1 MMQTVTTT
9 SSGMSPESFLAK
21 LTQGLPLMNS
31 QGRELPRSIP
41 FRKWDGENRRW
52 EPTQALICAVDNGND
67 AFKGAMLHAKTPTM
81 TTKRIITAYMPA
93 RKLRGG
99 EGVVTWQ
106 VNTSEEFWVG
116 EDAVESKKVEN
127 LPIGMTHERLYDER
141 YQSYLAACLVELLIE
156 AGYGQRGNDGCVL
169 GGWQGEHNLYCS
181 FGVPNEEVTLA
192 GPTAEASAAL
202 RLIFNVPF
210 SVARTD
216 ERGQKTQWVVRL
228 VEINAY
234 PQSFASF
241 ATWYY
246 SIDGTPIDTRI
257 IKHVTIDVGGGQTHS
272 CEVDLIH
279 RQDAPV
285 KLRMEAKLLGEG
297 TIRIARSMRDALRA
311 QHAGIRLSDP
321 AAQYALMTRQVAVS
335 GELTDID
342 ALVSEV
348 ITARSKQLLSPILEY
363 VQEGQN
369 FLMFTGGGRVLLE
382 QQLREMV
389 APTRSEGQY
398 LFIAPKLAPVLNAIG
413 GYVLAQAAAKK
424 ILAAAAEQQRSLSAS
439 SASLSVPR

>member
-1 MMQTVTTT
+1 MQMQTAATTT
-9 SSGMSPESFLAK
+9 SMAPNSYLWK
-21 LTQGLPLMNS
+21 LTQGLPMVTS
-31 QGRELPRSIP
+31 QGRELPRSLP
-41 FRKWDGENRRW
+41 FRKWDGETRRW
-52 EPTQALICAVDNGND
+52 EPIQALIAAVDNGND

-81 TTKRIITAYMPA
+81 TTKRILTAYMPA

-106 VNTSEEFWVG
+106 VNDSEEFWVG

-127 LPIGMTHERLYDER
+127 LPIGMTNERVRDER

-156 AGYGQRGNDGCVL
+156 AGYGQRDRDGHVL
-169 GGWQGEHNLYCS
+169 GDWQGEYNLYSS
-181 FGVPNEEVTLA
+181 FGVPNEEMSLV
-192 GPTAEASAAL
+192 GPTKETSEAL

-210 SVARTD
+210 HVIRTD
-216 ERGQKTQWVVRL
+216 ERGQKTTWLVRL
-228 VEINAY
+228 VEINPY

-246 SIDGTPIDTRI
+246 TLDGIPITTRI
-257 IKHVTIDVGGGQTHS
+257 VKHVTIDVGGGQTHS

-297 TIRIARSMRDALRA
+297 TISIARPMRDAIRA
-311 QHAGIRLSDP
+311 QYKGVRLSDP
-321 AAQYALMTRQVAVS
+321 AAQYALMTRQIAVA
-335 GELTDID
+335 GTLTDID
-342 ALVSEV
+342 ALVYEV
-348 ITARSKQLLSPILEY
+348 IAARSKQLLSPILEY

-389 APTRSEGQY
+389 APTRNEDQY
-398 LFIAPKLAPVLNAIG
+398 LFIDPRLSPVLNAIG
-413 GYVLAQAAAKK
+413 GYVLAQASAKK
-424 ILAAAAEQQRSLSAS
+424 VLAAAEQQRSLSAS
-439 SASLSVPR
+439 PSASR

>member
-1 MMQTVTTT
+1 MQTIAST
-9 SSGMSPESFLAK
+9 SGMSTESFLWK
-21 LTQGLPLMNS
+21 LTQNQPIMNS

-41 FRKWDGENRRW
+41 FRKWDGESRRW
-52 EPTQALICAVDNGND
+52 EPTQALVCAVDNGND

-81 TTKRIITAYMPA
+81 TTKRIITAYTPA

-106 VNTSEEFWVG
+106 VNDSEEFWVG

-127 LPIGMTHERLYDER
+127 LPIGFTAERLHDER

-156 AGYGQRGNDGCVL
+156 AGYGQRGTDGCVL
-169 GGWQGEHNLYCS
+169 GGWQGEYNLYTS
-181 FGVPNEEVTLA
+181 FGIPNEEMTLA
-192 GPTAEASAAL
+192 GPTKEASQAL
-202 RLIFNVPF
+202 RLVFNVPF
-210 SVARTD
+210 SVTRTD
-216 ERGQKTQWVVRL
+216 ERGQQTEWVVRL
-228 VEINAY
+228 VEINPY

-246 SIDGTPIDTRI
+246 TVDGTPVDTRI
-257 IKHVTIDVGGGQTHS
+257 VKHVTIDIGGGQTHS

-279 RQDAPV
+279 RQDAAV

-297 TIRIARSMRDALRA
+297 TISIARPMKDAIR
-311 QHAGIRLSDP
+311 GIYKGVRLSDP
-321 AAQYALMTRQVAVS
+321 AAQYALMTRQVAVA
-335 GELTDID
+335 GTLTDID
-342 ALVSEV
+342 TLVAD
-348 ITARSKQLLSPILEY
+348 IIAARSKQLLSPVMEY
-363 VQEGQN
+363 IQEGQN
-369 FLMFTGGGRVLLE
+369 FLMFTGGGSILLQ

-424 ILAAAAEQQRSLSAS
+424 ILAMAAEQQHSLSAS
-439 SASLSVPR
+439 SSALR